1 MPHPAP
7 VLLLS
12 PDSSLA
18 SELES
23 LVRAAGGELRTRPG
37 PGATQPAKGW
47 TAVLVDERTLGLE
60 ALVWAQGA
68 GSATAWLS
76 PEPRGQGAARAHG
89 AGADAV
95 LALPLWA
102 PEARAALGRLLELAS
117 LRASLSQHREREES
131 SEVQV
136 QAYAAQLEA
145 SQQNL
150 RELYG
155 ELEDHA
161 RDLRALVAAQQALI
175 PLQAPAELRRR
186 IEDAL
191 GLLFPG
197 ARVEARVAAS
207 GGVQEPLKGEV
218 EGTAEGWTRAVE
230 ALKTGALILG
240 AVEVRAPEGA
250 PYPHRRLDL
259 LQVYAREAALA
270 LHRSQLYR
278 DLSLGK
284 AEWERTFDTIRDC
297 ISVVGP
303 DLELRRVNRALAEAV
318 GKAPQALV
326 GQPCFRALYGREVPC
341 PACPVQQALE
351 TGTEARAESQTVRGS
366 RVYDYRAYPLR
377 GPPDGRVYAAIAYA
391 RDVTREEQLSRSL
404 RHSEKLVTLGQI
416 AAGIAHEINNPL
428 TAVSSYAQLLALR
441 LGDSRDAEGARRI
454 QEGVER
460 IHRLVGNLM
469 SFARPSDDAF
479 FPLDLNDIVAD
490 TLSFSR
496 YEISRGETELRE
508 ELAPQLPRVLGSKD
522 QLEHLLLNL
531 LTNARDAVAGRGTV
545 RVATRADGPR
555 VHLEVADDG
564 VGIEPAV
571 RDRVFDPFFTSKPPG
586 KGTGLGLFIAAGIA
600 RKHGGE
606 IRVESEPGRGSR
618 FTLTLPAFAP

>member
-1 MPHPAP
+1 MPDLAR
-7 VLLLS
+7 VLLLGS
-12 PDSSLA
+12 DPSLA
-18 SELES
+18 TALGA
-23 LVRAAGGELRTRPG
+23 LVRAAGGELHRSPG
-37 PGATQPAKGW
+37 PETPLPGGDWA
-47 TAVLVDERTLGLE
+47 AVLVDERTQGLQ
-60 ALVWAQGA
+60 ALDWARRTA
-68 GSATAWLS
+68 RTTAWLS
-76 PEPRGQGAARAHG
+76 PAPRGEAAARAHE

-102 PEARAALGRLLELAS
+102 PEAQAGLRRLLELSS
-117 LRASLSQHREREES
+117 LRTALSRQPGGMEG
-131 SEVQV
+131 SEAQV

-161 RDLRALVAAQQALI
+161 RDLQALLAAQQALI
-175 PLQAPAELRRR
+175 PLQAPGEIRRR
-186 IEDAL
+186 VEEAL

-197 ARVEARVAAS
+197 ARVGARVAAAA
-207 GGVQEPLKGEV
+207 PLQDQPQ
-218 EGTAEGWTRAVE
+218 GTVVDGADGWTRAVV
-230 ALKTGALILG
+230 ALKAGPLTLG
-240 AVEVRAPEGA
+240 QLEVCAPGEV
-250 PYPHRRLDL
+250 PYPRRRLDL

-270 LHRSQLYR
+270 LHGSQLYQ

-303 DLELRRVNRALAEAV
+303 DLELRRVNRTLAEAV
-318 GKAPQALV
+318 GKAPQDLV
-326 GQPCFRALYGREVPC
+326 GKRCFQALYGHEAPC
-341 PACPVQQALE
+341 PSCPVRQAFE
-351 TGTEARAESQTVRGS
+351 TGKEARAEPETVRGAH
-366 RVYDYRAYPLR
+366 VYDYRAYPLR
-377 GPPDGRVYAAIAYA
+377 GSDGVVYAAIAYG
-391 RDVTREEQLSRSL
+391 RDVTREEQLTRSL

-428 TAVSSYAQLLALR
+428 TAVSSYAQLLAMR
-441 LGDSRDAEGARRI
+441 LHDPRDAHSARRI
-454 QEGVER
+454 QEGIER

-479 FPLDLNDIVAD
+479 FPLDLNEIVAD

-496 YEISRGETELRE
+496 YDISRGETELCE
-508 ELAPQLPRVLGSKD
+508 ELTPRLPRVLGSKD
-522 QLEHLLLNL
+522 QLEHLLVNL

-545 RVATRADGPR
+545 RVATRVEGPR
-555 VHLEVADDG
+555 VCLEVADDG
-564 VGIEPAV
+564 VGIEPAA
-571 RDRVFDPFFTSKPPG
+571 RERVFDPFFTSKPPG

-606 IRVESEPGRGSR
+606 IHVESEPGRGSR
-618 FTLTLPAFAP
+618 FTLTLPTFTP

>member
-1 MPHPAP
+1 MPDPAR

-12 PDSSLA
+12 ADPSLA
-18 SELES
+18 PELGA
-23 LVRAAGGELRTRPG
+23 LVRAAGGELGALPAPDAPRP
-37 PGATQPAKGW
+37 AQGW

-60 ALVWAQGA
+60 ALAWAQRVGN
-68 GSATAWLS
+68 ATAWLS
-76 PEPRGQGAARAHG
+76 PEPRGQAAARAHG

-102 PEARAALGRLLELAS
+102 PEARAVLGRLLELSS
-117 LRASLSQHREREES
+117 LRTALSRHRDREES

-161 RDLRALVAAQQALI
+161 RDLRALLAAQQALI
-175 PLQAPAELRRR
+175 PLQAPGKLRRR

-197 ARVEARVAAS
+197 ARVEVRVAAT
-207 GGVQEPLKGEV
+207 GRVQHPPQGAV
-218 EGTAEGWTRAVE
+218 EGAAEGWTRAVV
-230 ALKTGALILG
+230 ALKTGSLSLG
-240 AVEVRAPEGA
+240 ELEVCAAHGA
-250 PYPHRRLDL
+250 PYPRRRLDL

-270 LHRSQLYR
+270 LHRSQLYQ

-318 GKAPQALV
+318 GKAPQDLV
-326 GQPCFRALYGREVPC
+326 GQPCFRALYGHEAPC
-341 PACPVQQALE
+341 PACPVREALE
-351 TGTEARAESQTVRGS
+351 TGTQARAQTETVRGS

-377 GPPDGRVYAAIAYA
+377 GTDGLVYAAIAYA

-441 LGDSRDAEGARRI
+441 LGDPRDAESARRI
-454 QEGVER
+454 QEGIER
-460 IHRLVGNLM
+460 IHRLVENLM

-479 FPLDLNDIVAD
+479 FPIDLNDIVAD

-508 ELAPQLPRVLGSKD
+508 ELAPRLPRVLGSKD
-522 QLEHLLLNL
+522 QLEHLLVNL

-545 RVATRADGPR
+545 CVATRADGPR
-555 VHLEVADDG
+555 VYLEVSDDG
-564 VGIEPAV
+564 VGIASAV

-606 IRVESEPGRGSR
+606 LQVDSEPGRGSR
-618 FTLTLPAFAP
+618 FTLTLPAFTP

>member
-1 MPHPAP
+1 MPDPVR
-7 VLLLS
+7 VLLLTAD
-12 PDSSLA
+12 PSLA
-18 SELES
+18 PELGA
-23 LVRAAGGELRTRPG
+23 LVRAAGGELH
-37 PGATQPAKGW
+37 AVPAPESPRAAEDW
-47 TAVLVDERTLGLE
+47 TAVLVDERAVGLE
-60 ALVWAQGA
+60 ALAWARRHGR
-68 GSATAWLS
+68 ATAWLS
-76 PEPRGQGAARAHG
+76 PDPRGQGAAQAHG
-89 AGADAV
+89 TGADAV
-95 LALPLWA
+95 VALPLWA
-102 PEARAALGRLLELAS
+102 PEAQAVLERLLELSS
-117 LRASLSQHREREES
+117 LRTALSRHRDREES
-131 SEVQV
+131 AEVQV

-150 RELYG
+150 QELYG

-161 RDLRALVAAQQALI
+161 RDLRTLLAAQQALI

-186 IEDAL
+186 IEGAL
-191 GLLFPG
+191 ELLFPG
-197 ARVEARVAAS
+197 ARVGARVVAT
-207 GGVQEPLKGEV
+207 GRVQDAPKDTV
-218 EGTAEGWTRAVE
+218 EGATDGWNRAVV
-230 ALKTGALILG
+230 ALRAGTLILG
-240 AVEVRAPEGA
+240 ELEVWAPEGV

-270 LHRSQLYR
+270 LHRSQLYQ

-318 GKAPQALV
+318 GKAPQDLV
-326 GQPCFRALYGREVPC
+326 GQQCFQALYGHEAPC
-341 PACPVQQALE
+341 PACPVRQALD
-351 TGTEARAESQTVRGS
+351 TGTEARAETETVRGS

-377 GPPDGRVYAAIAYA
+377 GADGLVYAAIAYA

-428 TAVSSYAQLLALR
+428 TAVSSYAQLLAMR
-441 LGDSRDAEGARRI
+441 LTHPRDTESARRI
-454 QEGVER
+454 QDGIER

-469 SFARPSDDAF
+469 SFARPSDDGF

-496 YEISRGETELRE
+496 YEISRGETELLE
-508 ELAPQLPRVLGSKD
+508 ELAPRLPRVLGSKD
-522 QLEHLLLNL
+522 QLEHLLVNL

-545 RVATRADGPR
+545 WVTTRADGPR

-564 VGIEPAV
+564 VGIEPGV

-606 IRVESEPGRGSR
+606 IRMESAPGRGSR
-618 FTLTLPAFAP
+618 FTLTLPAFTP

>member
-1 MPHPAP
+1 MPDPAR

-12 PDSSLA
+12 ADPSLA
-18 SELES
+18 PELEAP
-23 LVRAAGGELRTRPG
+23 VRAAGAELRVMPSPPPPQPG
-37 PGATQPAKGW
+37 EEW
-47 TAVLVDERTLGLE
+47 TAVLVDERTSGFG
-60 ALVWAQGA
+60 ALAWARRSA
-68 GSATAWLS
+68 RATAWLS
-76 PEPRGQGAARAHG
+76 PEPRGQAAARAHG

-95 LALPLWA
+95 LPLPLWA
-102 PEARAALGRLLELAS
+102 PEAQAAVGRLLELSS
-117 LRASLSQHREREES
+117 LRAALSRHQDREES

-161 RDLRALVAAQQALI
+161 RDLRTLLSAQQALI
-175 PLQAPAELRRR
+175 PLQAPEELRRR
-186 IEDAL
+186 IEEAL

-197 ARVEARVAAS
+197 AWAEARVGAAKTFQQS
-207 GGVQEPLKGEV
+207 LKGEV
-218 EGTAEGWTRAVE
+218 EGAPEGWTRAVT
-230 ALKTGALILG
+230 ALRTGALLLG
-240 AVEVRAPEGA
+240 ELEVRAPEGVR
-250 PYPHRRLDL
+250 YPHRRFDL

-270 LHRSQLYR
+270 LHRSQLYQ

-303 DLELRRVNRALAEAV
+303 NLELRRVNRALAQAV
-318 GKAPQALV
+318 GKAPQDLV
-326 GQPCFRALYGREVPC
+326 GRPCFRALYGHDAPC
-341 PACPVQQALE
+341 PACPVRQALE
-351 TGTEARAESQTVRGS
+351 TGTEARAETETVRGS

-377 GPPDGRVYAAIAYA
+377 GADGRVYAAIAYA

-441 LGDSRDAEGARRI
+441 LGDPRDAESARRI
-454 QEGVER
+454 QEGIER

-479 FPLDLNDIVAD
+479 FPIDLNDIVAD

-508 ELAPQLPRVLGSKD
+508 ELAPRLPRVLGSKD
-522 QLEHLLLNL
+522 QLEHLLVNL

-545 RVATRADGPR
+545 WVATRAAGPR
-555 VHLEVADDG
+555 VYLEVADDG
-564 VGIEPAV
+564 VGIDPAV

-606 IRVESEPGRGSR
+606 LQVESEPGRGSR
-618 FTLTLPAFAP
+618 FILALPAFTP